1 MSRRLGEY
9 GNRTRLRRSFVFVET
24 VSCTLVTG
32 VGKDLKSHR
41 LLFLLCVV
49 LGFTYLQYRVD
60 PCTAHILG
68 SLKSA
73 NPPERSI
80 SP

>member
-1 MSRRLGEY
+1 MYFG
-9 GNRTRLRRSFVFVET
+9 
-24 VSCTLVTG
+24 
-32 VGKDLKSHR
+32 HR
-41 LLFLLCVV
+41 GREGFEIPLPAFLLCVV

-60 PCTAHILG
+60 PCTAHMLG

-80 SP
+80 FP